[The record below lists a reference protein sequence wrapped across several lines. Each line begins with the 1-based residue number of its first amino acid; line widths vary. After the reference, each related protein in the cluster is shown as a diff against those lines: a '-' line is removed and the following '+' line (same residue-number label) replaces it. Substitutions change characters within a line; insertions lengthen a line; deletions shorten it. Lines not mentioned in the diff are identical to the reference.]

1 MLCAGCSF
9 SMDIDSELLQLFLPS
24 PGIGSGG
31 AGPEF
36 DSTIL

>member
-9 SMDIDSELLQLFLPS
+9 SIDIDSELLLFFPS
-24 PGIGSGG
+24 PGVGSGG